1 MLLTLALVT
10 MACGGSPLAGPSPIA
25 MESTSSASAKAVG
38 PVPAWVAPEL
48 VGTLIVMD
56 EAQRP
61 RRWEGGPFHHCFNVT
76 DEQDLAFAREAARR
90 VSDLSGIASTDAG
103 LCNVTW
109 VSLPDVGHTQALI
122 GGVTPA
128 AILGATVELR
138 GRNGRGHILHEA
150 GHVLG
155 LGHSPVARHLMNKNT
170 DPDGDFTAEEL
181 AVLAWLYAR

>member
-10 MACGGSPLAGPSPIA
+10 MACGGSPLAGPSTVA
-25 MESTSSASAKAVG
+25 VESSPVNSTAVG

-48 VGTLIVMD
+48 VGTLVVMD
-56 EAQRP
+56 ESQRP
-61 RRWEGGPFHHCFNVT
+61 RRWEGGAFHHCFNVT

-90 VSDLSGIASTDAG
+90 MSELSGIASTDAG
-103 LCNVTW
+103 PCNVTW
-109 VSLPDVGHTQALI
+109 VSRPDIGHTQALI
-122 GGVTPA
+122 GGVTPS

-155 LGHSPVARHLMNKNT
+155 LDHSPNVRHLMNKNT
-170 DPDGDFTAEEL
+170 DPDGDFTADEL
-181 AVLAWLYAR
+181 AVLAWMYGR